1 MSPRDEYVLDPAHWP
16 DMPSAHRAFLEAA
29 IARLRADERLV
40 GLAAG
45 GSFISRTLDEH
56 SDLDLV
62 VVSRPEVSGEV
73 LRDGPDIARRLGP
86 LLATFPGDH
95 VGEPRLFISLYG
107 PTLLHVDFKFVS
119 TEELAHRVEDPVIL
133 WDREGVVLGLGALRR
148 GQDRSRRA
156 VRGDRCARVRPCS
169 RAGPPHPVRG
179 GGTAERCPPRRAD
192 CAGARGRLA
201 LDPGFARPAILLEG
215 IDSDADALQR
225 APRAA
230 CSADAPTQSG
240 DRTRRQ
246 GLPRGR

>member
-1 MSPRDEYVLDPAHWP
+1 MHPKPSADRAMSPRDDYVLDPTHWP

-29 IARLRADERLV
+29 IPRLRDERLV

-45 GSFISRTLDEH
+45 GSVISRTLDEH

-86 LLATFPGDH
+86 LLATFPGDR

-107 PTLLHVDFKFVS
+107 PG
-119 TEELAHRVEDPVIL
+119 R
-133 WDREGVVLGLGALRR
+133 
-148 GQDRSRRA
+148 
-156 VRGDRCARVRPCS
+156 
-169 RAGPPHPVRG
+169 
-179 GGTAERCPPRRAD
+179 TAEWCPPRRAG

-230 CSADAPTQSG
+230 RSADAPTQSRG
-240 DRTRRQ
+240 RTRRQ

>member
-1 MSPRDEYVLDPAHWP
+1 MNPEPSADRAMSPRDEYVLDPAHWP

-29 IARLRADERLV
+29 IPRLRADERLV

-86 LLATFPGDH
+86 LLATFP
-95 VGEPRLFISLYG
+95 
-107 PTLLHVDFKFVS
+107 
-119 TEELAHRVEDPVIL
+119 AM
-133 WDREGVVLGLGALRR
+133 DRGSFLGLGALRR
-148 GQDRSRRA
+148 
-156 VRGDRCARVRPCS
+156 DRCARVRPCS

-179 GGTAERCPPRRAD
+179 GGTAERCPPGRAD